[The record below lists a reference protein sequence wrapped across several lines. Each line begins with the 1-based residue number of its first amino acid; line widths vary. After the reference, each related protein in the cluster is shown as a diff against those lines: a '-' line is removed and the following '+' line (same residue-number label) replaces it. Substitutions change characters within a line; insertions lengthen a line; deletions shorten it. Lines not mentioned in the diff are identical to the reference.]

1 MMYRYDIILYER
13 GITMTTKTNQK
24 INKSNVVLGEKF
36 LTLLQEDGEA
46 ETKGKV
52 KRGQLIT
59 QAIDDGI
66 DFTSK
71 TMSKEQIIEV
81 KALIAL
87 RHPIAAQELLKMGA
101 VKANGAIAADHD
113 GNRFTSQGRAKNWN
127 YWNSIQKNIFDR
139 LADAV
144 VARGIKKARIAEGGN
159 QSRGLVE
166 RLATECNKL
175 FNAVVKAD
183 VDTLPDDFDTLEVIA
198 GFKTIARNSGFQLVK
213 KSKK

>member
-1 MMYRYDIILYER
+1 MAKI
-13 GITMTTKTNQK
+13 KTNQK

-59 QAIDDGI
+59 QAMKDGI

-144 VARGIKKARIAEGGN
+144 VARGIKQARIADGGN
-159 QSRGLVE
+159 QTRGLVE

>member
-1 MMYRYDIILYER
+1 MYRYDIILYER

-101 VKANGAIAADHD
+101 IKANGAIAADHD

-144 VARGIKKARIAEGGN
+144 VARGIKQARIAEGGN
-159 QSRGLVE
+159 QTRGLVE

>member
-1 MMYRYDIILYER
+1 
-13 GITMTTKTNQK
+13 MTKTKTNQK

-101 VKANGAIAADHD
+101 VKANGAIAADHE
-113 GNRFTSQGRAKNWN
+113 GNRYTSQGRAKNWN

>member
-1 MMYRYDIILYER
+1 
-13 GITMTTKTNQK
+13 MTKTKTNQK
-24 INKSNVVLGEKF
+24 INKSNVVLGEEF
-36 LTLLQEDGEA
+36 ITLLKEDGDA
-46 ETKGKV
+46 QTAGTI
-52 KRGQLIT
+52 KRGELIT
-59 QAIDDGI
+59 KAMDDGI

-101 VKANGAIAADHD
+101 AKADGAIAADHD
-113 GNRFTSQGRAKNWN
+113 GNRFTTQGRAKNWN
-127 YWNSIQKNIFDR
+127 YWNSRQKDIFKK
-139 LADAV
+139 LGEAV
-144 VARGIKKARIAEGGN
+144 VTRKIKQARIADGGN
-159 QSRGLVE
+159 QTRGLVE
-166 RLATECNKL
+166 RLSTECNKL

-198 GFKTIARNSGFQLVK
+198 GFKAIAKNSGFQLVK

>member
-1 MMYRYDIILYER
+1 
-13 GITMTTKTNQK
+13 MTKTKTNQK

-59 QAIDDGI
+59 QAMKDGI

-101 VKANGAIAADHD
+101 AKADGAIAADHD
-113 GNRFTSQGRAKNWN
+113 GNRFTTQGRAKNWN
-127 YWNSIQKNIFDR
+127 YWNSRQKDIFKK
-139 LADAV
+139 LGEAV
-144 VARGIKKARIAEGGN
+144 VTRNIKKARIAEGGN

>member
-1 MMYRYDIILYER
+1 
-13 GITMTTKTNQK
+13 MTKTKTNQK

-36 LTLLQEDGEA
+36 LTLLQEDGDA
-46 ETKGKV
+46 QTAGKL
-52 KRGQLIT
+52 KRGELIT
-59 QAIDDGI
+59 QAMDDGI

-101 VKANGAIAADHD
+101 AKADGAIAADHD

-127 YWNSIQKNIFDR
+127 YWNSRQKDIFKK
-139 LADAV
+139 LGEAV
-144 VARGIKKARIAEGGN
+144 VARNIKKARIAEGGN

-175 FNAVVKAD
+175 FNAVVRAD

>member
-1 MMYRYDIILYER
+1 
-13 GITMTTKTNQK
+13 MTKTKTNQK
-24 INKSNVVLGEKF
+24 INKSNVVIGEEF
-36 LTLLQEDGEA
+36 ITLLKEDGDA
-46 ETKGKV
+46 QTAGTV
-52 KRGQLIT
+52 KRGELIT
-59 QAIDDGI
+59 KAMDDGI

-101 VKANGAIAADHD
+101 AKADGAIAADHD
-113 GNRFTSQGRAKNWN
+113 GNRFTTQGRAKNWN
-127 YWNSIQKNIFDR
+127 YWNSRQKDIFKK
-139 LADAV
+139 LGEAV
-144 VARGIKKARIAEGGN
+144 VTRKIKQARIADGGN
-159 QSRGLVE
+159 QTRGLVE

-183 VDTLPDDFDTLEVIA
+183 VDTLPDNFDTLEVIE
-198 GFKTIARNSGFQLVK
+198 GFKTVAKNSGFQLVK

>member
-1 MMYRYDIILYER
+1 
-13 GITMTTKTNQK
+13 MTKTKTNQK

-59 QAIDDGI
+59 QAMKDGI

-87 RHPIAAQELLKMGA
+87 RHPIAAQELIKMGA
-101 VKANGAIAADHD
+101 IKANGAIAADHD